1 MTGVPCQR
9 GALVSIEG
17 LNGVGK
23 TYLTRLLAARLD
35 AALQVLVLEEFSAR
49 ADSGDDLGRVIL
61 RSLITAANGDPFL
74 RGGRPGA
81 ETLALL
87 AVKMHDFES
96 TRAELTGGRLV
107 LEGRSIHSTAVYQS
121 LISHPG
127 DDEAAYR
134 QATNLLQL
142 AAAWRPLP
150 DLTILITDDVTA
162 AIERAER
169 RDARTYTGGQRV
181 IHTRA
186 AALFTRLAADDS
198 ARIAVLDRRLLETDQ
213 LLDNMIELVTA
224 LTPGCLAENWRVQP
238 PCAPACQLAHR

>member
-1 MTGVPCQR
+1 MTGVPCRR
-9 GALVSIEG
+9 GALVSVEG

-23 TYLTRLLAARLD
+23 TYLTQLLANRLD
-35 AALQVLVLEEFSAR
+35 AELRVLVLEEFSAR
-49 ADSGDDLGRVIL
+49 ADGGDDLGRVIL
-61 RSLITAANGDPFL
+61 RTLITAADGDPFL

-81 ETLALL
+81 ETLALF

-127 DDEAAYR
+127 DDDGAHR

-150 DLTILITDDVTA
+150 DLTVLITDDVDA
-162 AIERAER
+162 AIGRAER
-169 RDARTYTGGQRV
+169 RDARTYTNEQRV

-186 AALFTRLAADDS
+186 AALFIRLANDDPG
-198 ARIAVLDRRLLETDQ
+198 RIAVLDRRLLNTDQ
-213 LLDNMIELVTA
+213 LIDTMTGLITA
-224 LTPGCLAENWRVQP
+224 LTPSCLIENWRAQAL
-238 PCAPACQLAHR
+238 CTQACQFARP